1 MINNYWTRLSNISW
15 FVSGKQINYLPKL
28 NRQIN
33 DLRDTDK
40 SRYFAITEFNNCLI
54 MRLLSFTRSYSLWNL
69 WYYSR
74 LIKLQLHVQQI
85 SLPRIISNDSNNKN
99 WLKKKNFSANKFTKT
114 TTAICFNLLQVC
126 PSVLPVT
133 IAALFIPSFN
143 VLSSYFYVPLNWWQF
158 PLF

>member
-54 MRLLSFTRSYSLWNL
+54 MRLLSFKRSYSLWNL

-114 TTAICFNLLQVC
+114 TIAICFNLLQVC